1 MCSTF
6 KNFLILLS
14 APVLFFS
21 CKQKENNQNP
31 AYSEAIESKI
41 NQVENNLGTWVQIEG
56 DTASL
61 TLASR
66 MKQYNIRGLSI
77 AVIRNYKI
85 EWARGYGT
93 MDAATNEPV
102 TTQTL
107 FQAGSISKSLNAVG
121 LLKLVQDKK
130 IDLYADINNYLQTW
144 KFPYDTISRGKK
156 ISLANLLSHTG
167 GLSIHGFPG
176 YERGD
181 TIPSLTDILNGK
193 APANTK
199 AVRSEFAPSL
209 RYQYSGGGTTISQLM
224 AMDITSQPYDD
235 YMWRQVLKPLG
246 MTMSSYNQPPAKDKE
261 KFLATGYYED
271 GLAIKGKYHV
281 YPEQGAAGLWT
292 NPTDIATYIIETQLS
307 LQGQSNK
314 VLSQEMTKLRLT
326 PFIDSSAAL
335 GVFIETKGG
344 EKYFG
349 HSGADAGFLSFYK
362 GSLENGNG
370 VVVMVNSNNGNMLNE
385 VVNSVASVYGWKDF
399 YKPVMKK
406 IKPLADSLFANYTG
420 MYTIDGDTLS
430 LVRQGNTDYVIFAPT
445 EKYKIYFTADDEFF
459 SKEMPIDLK
468 FEKNGAGKIT
478 GFYFINEGQK
488 QLVKKISG
496 L

>member
-1 MCSTF
+1 MRCTF
-6 KNFLILLS
+6 KMILILLS

-21 CKQKENNQNP
+21 CKQHEEDQNP
-31 AYSEAIESKI
+31 AYSSTIESKI

-56 DTASL
+56 DTARL
-61 TLASR
+61 TLKDR

-93 MDAATNEPV
+93 MDTATNEPV
-102 TTQTL
+102 STQTL

-130 IDLYADINNYLQTW
+130 IDLYADINNYLEKW
-144 KFPYDTISRGKK
+144 KFPYDTVSQNKK
-156 ISLANLLSHTG
+156 ISLANLLSHTA

-181 TIPSLTDILNGK
+181 TIPSLTDILDGK

-199 AVRSEFAPSL
+199 AVRSEFAPGL

-224 AMDITSQPYDD
+224 AMDITGQAYAD
-235 YMWRQVLKPLG
+235 YMWNQVLKPLG

-261 KFLATGYYED
+261 KFLATGYHED
-271 GLAIKGKYHV
+271 GIEVKGKYHV

-307 LQGQSNK
+307 LQGKSNK

-326 PFIDSSAAL
+326 PYIDSSAAL

-349 HSGADAGFLSFYK
+349 HGGADEGFLSTYK
-362 GSLENGNG
+362 GSFENGNG

-385 VVNSVASVYGWKDF
+385 VVNSVALVYGWKDF
-399 YKPVMKK
+399 YKPVIKK
-406 IKPLADSLFANYTG
+406 IKPVADSLFANYTG
-420 MYTIDGDTLS
+420 TYTIYKDTLS
-430 LVRQGNTDYVIFAPT
+430 LVRQGNTDYLVFAAN

-459 SKEMPIDLK
+459 SKEMPMDLK
-468 FEKNGAGKIT
+468 FEKNEAGKIT
-478 GFYFINEGQK
+478 GFYFMNEEKK
-488 QLVKKISG
+488 QLVRKIPG